1 MARRPA
7 PHPLHR
13 TALAAAALGAIAS
26 LPHLAWAQAEPAKKD
41 AADNQVTV
49 VEVTAQGRKQEV
61 LQVPISIQLVG
72 AEQIAKLGSVN
83 IAEVSAFVP
92 GLQIDATEPTQP
104 NFTLRGLG
112 TADFG
117 IGTDSPVGVYVNGVY
132 TGKTGGAMLNF
143 NDIKRVEVLK
153 GPQGTLF
160 GRNSAGGAISVVT
173 NDPTGTFAA
182 SGLLRM
188 GNQATLHTEAMV
200 NQPLG
205 DDWAVRFSS
214 VTQRRE
220 GWTTNETTGLR
231 AGQDNAW
238 GARLALGWHPA
249 GATSAVLSWEHED
262 LDQRPRPVWSLSPV
276 TPVFPSADA
285 DGHIDTSGFV
295 DPRKQP
301 LRNDVENG
309 RENRLFDGLTLRI
322 EHDLGFGTF
331 SSLTAW
337 RHFTTENLQDNDG
350 TANIASRLST
360 GNFEKNT
367 SWQQEFRLAG
377 NNATVDW
384 LVGLGLSGEDA
395 KQTSQ
400 INTTTDS
407 LDTLFGHAPILS
419 DPPFPPF
426 HTLSQVAL
434 LGGQPGINLLGQ
446 RWQEG
451 MNNTGD
457 YKAYALFGDAIW
469 HLGAQT
475 NLTTGIRFTR
485 DEKKF
490 SWYNPLRSAPGLD
503 AQLAVLPDLF
513 AQMAAAGALDPD
525 TAAQLT
531 GLAQGLQFSNLE
543 FTNAEWA
550 TAPVYKKTSWTN
562 VSPRLVIDHHFD
574 KDTMVFGSVTR
585 GYQAGGFNSVSTDV
599 NGGNFDPETVTNYEI
614 GMKGRLAGTGLS
626 YGASLFH
633 YLFKNLQTITLF
645 HPVDGSIPYYGVTVS
660 DVQATGADLEAQWQL
675 SKDFRLFGSAEL
687 IDQTYKAQR
696 NPPPGANDLTG
707 QPYGTPSTSLT
718 AGFDVQW
725 GLGDGNLSWSMQGSY
740 LSATRCN
747 DDSESQ
753 GSCLKAPGFRVGE
766 ARQRVDTRLGWEA
779 GSKQWGVALVV
790 NNLFD
795 KQYVQFLSNLS
806 SPVGSPY
813 YAGLTEPRHIQLEV
827 KIKL

>member
-1 MARRPA
+1 MARRPF
-7 PHPLHR
+7 PIPLHR
-13 TALAAAALGAIAS
+13 TAVAAAALCATAG
-26 LPHLAWAQAEPAKKD
+26 LPHIAWAQAEPAKKD
-41 AADNQVTV
+41 AAADNQVTV
-49 VEVTAQGRKQEV
+49 IEVTAQGRKQEV
-61 LQVPISIQLVG
+61 LQVPISIQLIG
-72 AEQIAKLGSVN
+72 PEQIAKLGSVN

-160 GRNSAGGAISVVT
+160 GRNSAGGAISVIT
-173 NDPTGTFAA
+173 NDPTASFAA

-188 GNQATLHTEAMV
+188 GNHATLHTEAMI

-205 DDWAVRFSS
+205 DDWALRFSS

-220 GWTTNETTGLR
+220 GWTTNVTTGLR
-231 AGQDNAW
+231 SPQDNAW

-262 LDQRPRPVWSLSPV
+262 LDQRPRPVWALSPV
-276 TPVFPSADA
+276 TPVFPATDA
-285 DGHIDTSGFV
+285 EGHIDTSGFV

-301 LRNDVENG
+301 LRNDVEHG

-331 SSLTAW
+331 SSLSAW

-350 TANIASRLST
+350 TDNIASRLST

-377 NNATVDW
+377 NNPTLDW

-395 KQTSQ
+395 EQTSQ
-400 INTTTDS
+400 INTTTNS
-407 LDTLFGHAPILS
+407 LDTLFAHNPDIGLAP
-419 DPPFPPF
+419 FT
-426 HTLSQVAL
+426 TLNRIAL
-434 LGGQPGINLLGQ
+434 LAGVPGIHMLGQ
-446 RWQEG
+446 TWQEG

-469 HLGAQT
+469 HLGAST
-475 NLTTGIRFTR
+475 NLTTGIRLTR

-490 SWYNPLRSAPGLD
+490 SWYNPLRTAPGLD
-503 AQLAVLPDLF
+503 PQLAVFSPEFFQALVD
-513 AQMAAAGALDPD
+513 AGALDP
-525 TAAQLT
+525 ASAGSLT
-531 GLAQGLQFSNLE
+531 FLADYLRTNNIE
-543 FTNAEWA
+543 FNNPEWA
-550 TAPVYKKTSWTN
+550 GAPVFTKKSWNN

-599 NGGNFDPETVTNYEI
+599 GGGSFDPETVTNYEVGI
-614 GMKGRLAGTGLS
+614 KGRLANSGFS

-633 YLFKNLQTITLF
+633 YLFKNLQSINLF
-645 HPVDGSIPYYGVTVS
+645 HPEDGSIPYYGITVS

-675 SKDFRLFGSAEL
+675 SREFRLFGSAEV
-687 IDQTYKAQR
+687 IDQKYKAQR
-696 NPPPGANDLTG
+696 NLAPGANDLTG

-725 GLGDGNLSWSMQGSY
+725 AMGGGNMDWSLQGSY

-779 GSKQWGVALVV
+779 DSKQWGVALVV

-813 YAGLTEPRHIQLEV
+813 YAGLTEPRQIQIEV
-827 KIKL
+827 KFKL